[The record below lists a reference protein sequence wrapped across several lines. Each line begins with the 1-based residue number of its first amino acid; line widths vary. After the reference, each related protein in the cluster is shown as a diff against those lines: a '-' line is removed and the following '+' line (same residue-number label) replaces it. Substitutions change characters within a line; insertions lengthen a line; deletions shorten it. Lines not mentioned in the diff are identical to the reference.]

1 MSDQNRYI
9 VWQETGGTVRKSL
22 RSLLSKK
29 FPAVKVLKFRD
40 PDYAV
45 VLMDPKTEKLI
56 RQTLPQL
63 SIEKDVQHKMA
74 AA

>member
-1 MSDQNRYI
+1 MSDENRYI
-9 VWQETGGTVRKSL
+9 VWQETGGTVRRSL
-22 RSLLSKK
+22 RSLLTKK
-29 FPAVKVLKFRD
+29 FPTVKVLKFKD

-45 VLMDPKTEKLI
+45 VLMDPKPEKLI